1 MQQVHSRSHV
11 PTTAQH
17 NDNNLLL
24 VANMAMQSPTG
35 PLTVTGACIPTVV
48 CLNLPGWFDI

>member
-17 NDNNLLL
+17 NDNNLNLLL
-24 VANMAMQSPTG
+24 VANIAVPNRPADSDGSLHTH
-35 PLTVTGACIPTVV
+35 C
-48 CLNLPGWFDI
+48 CLPKSAGMF